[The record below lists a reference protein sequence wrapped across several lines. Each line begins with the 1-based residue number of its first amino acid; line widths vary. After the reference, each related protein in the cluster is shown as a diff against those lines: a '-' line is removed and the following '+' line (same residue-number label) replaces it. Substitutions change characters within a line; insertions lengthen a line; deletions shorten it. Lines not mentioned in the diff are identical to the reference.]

1 MAGTLRT
8 LAAVGR
14 SNRDADNRILTT
26 GTANAYGLVFA
37 ADVNGWI
44 QSATVSVGKVLAND
58 PNPVLDIILYRKVG
72 TSYAYVD
79 KTATLTLTGTAQ
91 SERTLTFPTPPNPQW
106 VSGETY
112 AIVLRVVSGQV
123 EVMERE
129 TTFGDAGRLS
139 VSGGLGAGVPAASW
153 TPAQTGTAASEPV
166 GLAIN
171 GYLNVVPTATVTS
184 PLANITSN
192 VVPPFTVS
200 MTDSDRVEFGDSLR
214 TAWLHI
220 VGDSAGAPNL
230 TNVRYGPQAT
240 AIANVDGA
248 GTPTVRPAISLPAGI
263 YWVRMAASDRFGAT
277 SAFTPWQRLTSTASA
292 NVQAAGTLAGS
303 KLEVITG
310 IAFPWTYTNPAGF
323 TAASIQVELYQ
334 GTVRVRQSAPIAV
347 TWAPGSTNTIT
358 WAPLVTAGLAGGGAW
373 TDLQWGQEYGYQAV
387 LTDSQGTISPP
398 STRRTFTTNAAP
410 TIPFVVSPKGNINL
424 TSRPN
429 LRVITT
435 DADDPPA
442 GLTVIGTMRNDA
454 TNAIV
459 MLNQPFTY
467 HAPSGEFRYQT
478 TTENIPDPGPGTRVD
493 YRWNVGVFD
502 GTLYAGETTN
512 PALQTYSLEERFG
525 YTAGPAVTIAQ
536 PTDGGVIGTGN
547 PVIQIAWVGGAASS
561 VNFTFRDLATGQTG
575 TWVGTGGPYTSP
587 VNVTHGG
594 QQLYD
599 GHRYEYIGH
608 VLVAGVEGD
617 SEPITVTLDYP
628 PYPAPLN
635 FRATPYTMD
644 GAPFPTLIQLAWDP
658 TIYVVGRFVRYVVT
672 ARPEGEPEGGANER
686 TIADITDPASTMCFD
701 GFPFSGVT
709 YRYTLRQTV
718 VFGNDTIPSEP
729 SDQTTGVVIRGVCLS
744 VASDPTTG
752 VVYLFDGDLPSW
764 EPGGFEDV
772 RTPFGSATPVTWV
785 RQLDYLTVQA
795 GFALRTDIAHPMTA
809 TQLRDRT
816 VAIRRQVL
824 CFRSRDG
831 DRFFC
836 RFPVNSPTWQRIPGG
851 NWDLSVQLRQEEWRE
866 VTFGTDLNAG
876 VA

>member
-1 MAGTLRT
+1 MAGTLRAF
-8 LAAVGR
+8 AAVDRRGVEA
-14 SNRDADNRILTT
+14 NNRILTT
-26 GTANAYGLVFA
+26 GTANAYGLVFV
-37 ADVNGWI
+37 ADVNGWV
-44 QSATVSVGKVLAND
+44 QSATVSVAKVLAND

-72 TSYAYVD
+72 TSYAFVAQ
-79 KTATLTLTGTAQ
+79 TATLTLTDTAQ
-91 SERTLTFPTPPNPQW
+91 SERTLTFPTKAQW
-106 VSGETY
+106 LSGETY
-112 AIVLRVVSGQV
+112 ALVLRVVSGQI
-123 EVMERE
+123 EVQERE
-129 TTFGDAGRLS
+129 TTVSDTGRLF
-139 VSGGLGAGVPAASW
+139 VSGGLGAGVPASSW

-184 PLANITSN
+184 PVANLTSN
-192 VVPPFTVS
+192 VVPAFTVS
-200 MTDSDRVEFGDSLR
+200 MTDSDRAEFGDSIR

-220 VGDSAGAPNL
+220 VGDSGGGPNL

-240 AIANVDGA
+240 AIANADGA
-248 GTPTVRPAISLPAGI
+248 GTGSVRPAISLPAGI

-277 SAFTPWQRLTSTASA
+277 SAFTPWQRLTSAASA

-303 KLEVITG
+303 KQEVITG

-323 TAASIQVELYQ
+323 NAASIQVELYQ
-334 GTVRVRQSAPIAV
+334 GATRIRQSAPIAI

-358 WAPLVTAGLAGGGAW
+358 WAQLVTAGLAGGGAW
-373 TDLQWGQEYGYQAV
+373 TDLQWGQEVGYQAV

-398 STRRTFTTNAAP
+398 YTRRTFITDAAP
-410 TIPFVVSPKGNINL
+410 TIPYVVSPKGDINL

-435 DADDPPA
+435 DADDSPA
-442 GLTVIGTMRNDA
+442 ELTVIGTMRNDA

-459 MLNQPFTY
+459 MLNQSFTY

-478 TTENIPDPGPGTRVD
+478 TTANLPNPGPGTRVD

-502 GTLYAGETTN
+502 GTLYAGVFTD
-512 PALQTYSLEERFG
+512 PALQTYSLEEHFS

-547 PVIQIAWVGGAASS
+547 PVVQIAWIGGTASQ
-561 VNFTFRDLATGQTG
+561 VNFTFRDIATEQTG
-575 TWVGTGGPYTSP
+575 TWGLPIGTYTSP

-608 VLVAGVEGD
+608 VIVAGVQGD

-644 GAPFPTLIQLAWDP
+644 RAPFPTLIQLAWDP
-658 TIYVVGRFVRYVVT
+658 TTYGAGQFVRYVVT
-672 ARPEGEPEGGANER
+672 ARREGEPEGGPNER
-686 TIADITDPASTMCFD
+686 TIASITDPASTMCFD
-701 GFPFSGVT
+701 GFPVSGVV

-718 VFGNDTIPSEP
+718 VFGNDTIPSEL
-729 SDQTTGVVIRGVCLS
+729 SERTTGVVIRGVCLS
-744 VASDPTTG
+744 VASDPTNG

-764 EPGGFEDV
+764 EPVGFEDV

-785 RQLDYLTVQA
+785 RALNYSNLSA
-795 GFALRTDIAHPMTA
+795 GFPLRTGPLHPMTA
-809 TQLRDRT
+809 TQIRDRT
-816 VAIRRQVL
+816 LAIRRQVL

-831 DRFFC
+831 ERFFC
-836 RFPVNSPTWQRIPGG
+836 RFPVNSPSYQRVPGG
-851 NWDLSVQLRQEEWRE
+851 NWDLSVQLRQEQWRE
-866 VTFGTDLNAG
+866 IPVGTDLNGG